1 MNPPSRPERTRPERK
16 RIVRRS
22 SSTLLVVTH
31 RNSAEEDPAEEDP
44 QRILPRRILQL
55 AATDDDRYWELN
67 MLEPLG
73 IVDGDLRAGD
83 LVELSVRVVVGTPP
97 RPTGFPVFPPS
108 GRKPSKKRRAAD
120 GSRAAKE
127 APEGTS

>member
-1 MNPPSRPERTRPERK
+1 MNPPSRPERK

-22 SSTLLVVTH
+22 SSTLLVVSH
-31 RNSAEEDPAEEDP
+31 RNSAEDPQREDP

-97 RPTGFPVFPPS
+97 RPTGFPAFPPS